1 MSNELNSDDSAC
13 IGSDMSLTITER
25 NLVKRIAQLEA
36 DKVELRDGL
45 GILLSSHRRLT
56 MDHSLDDTKVES
68 MAAALIQKH
77 AAK

>member
-1 MSNELNSDDSAC
+1 MSNELNSDDAAC

-36 DKVELRDGL
+36 DKAELVEALKLCKPALRYE
-45 GILLSSHRRLT
+45 S
-56 MDHSLDDTKVES
+56 DDVNDTIES
-68 MAAALIQKH
+68 LIQKH